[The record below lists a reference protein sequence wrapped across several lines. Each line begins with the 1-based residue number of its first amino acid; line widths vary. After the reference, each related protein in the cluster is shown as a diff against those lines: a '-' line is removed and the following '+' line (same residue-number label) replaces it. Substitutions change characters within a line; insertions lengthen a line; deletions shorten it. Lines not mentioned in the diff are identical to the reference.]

1 MATNKEKLKRIYN
14 AIADDDEKKDLNN
27 ELKDKH
33 LNTRFSILDDKLD
46 NLIGD
51 LSGVKAKKFPV
62 YDDSEVKSK
71 LVTIEK
77 SLKEND
83 VVKSLKS
90 KNEGVMVNELSTIAQ
105 ILIELRSIIQ
115 SRDDSLLQA
124 KLLEINKSLQGLGNL
139 LLMLIGKTGQQ
150 SDRALTRYKISDIDS
165 VGVYYGYLADDG
177 SWYIM
182 SGANGIYRYI
192 QGNSGYIA
200 AWSGRAGLSYDYFN
214 IAFKA

>member
-1 MATNKEKLKRIYN
+1 MANKEKLKRIFD
-14 AIADDDEKKDLNN
+14 AIATDDEKKDLTS

-33 LNTRFSILDDKLD
+33 LNTRFGILDSKLD
-46 NLIGD
+46 NLVD
-51 LSGVKAKKFPV
+51 ELSGVKAKKFPV
-62 YDDSEVKSK
+62 YDDSEVKGK
-71 LVTIEK
+71 LGTIEK
-77 SLKEND
+77 SLKENE
-83 VVKSLKS
+83 VVKNVRSR
-90 KNEGVMVNELSTIAQ
+90 NEGVMVGELSEISN
-105 ILIELRSIIQ
+105 ILTELRSIIQ

-124 KLLEINKSLQGLGNL
+124 KLLEINRSLEGLGNL

-165 VGVYYGYLADDG
+165 VGVFYGYLADDG

-182 SGANGIYRYI
+182 SGASGVYRYI

-214 IAFKA
+214 NAFKA